1 MGWRARAACVVA
13 VRYHFTFVH
22 LEYGRLMS
30 FLSFLQDTNH
40 LMLFAVFLLSGGMLL
55 WPLVNRRFSPVKD
68 VSSAEATQL
77 INRRNAVLLDVREP
91 KDFEGGRLPGA
102 LHIPLSQLA
111 GRTTELAKMVS
122 RPVVAYCESG
132 RKSPSAAGAL
142 TKAGFQEVYSLQGG
156 IVAWKKDGLP
166 VEK

>member
-1 MGWRARAACVVA
+1 
-13 VRYHFTFVH
+13 
-22 LEYGRLMS
+22 MS
-30 FLSFLQDTNH
+30 FVQNNW
-40 LMLFAVFLLSGGMLL
+40 MLIAVFLMSGGMLL

-68 VSSAEATQL
+68 VTSAETKQL

-111 GRTTELAKMVS
+111 GRTSELAKMVS
-122 RPVVAYCESG
+122 KPIVAYCESG

-142 TKAGFQEVYSLQGG
+142 TKAGFQEIYSLQGG
-156 IVAWKKDGLP
+156 ILAWKKDGLP